1 MITQFQSYI
10 RQRQHTLRRWMLDP
24 TFHASLRICACLL
37 TGLFLSAASL
47 GQYLQPFTLGL
58 VCAASG
64 WPSALFTLGGSA
76 GYLLFWGSAGTQGAV
91 WLLCGLVL
99 SLALGQQLLVKTH
112 PFLLSAAAGVL
123 VAVTG
128 LVFQIAYNDTT
139 PILMYLLRIALGFGS
154 CWLFQL
160 LQNRRSTIAPWFAWG
175 LCVLTLS
182 QIVPFPWLCLG
193 FVAAGALSTAGTFP
207 AAALGGLALDLAQV
221 CPVPMTAV
229 ISLAYFARMLP
240 GLRKPLLYLAPA
252 LVYLLVMGLCGLW
265 DLLPLPAL
273 ALGGFL
279 GRFLPGQTQLS
290 HRRGETGIAQ
300 VRLEMVAGVFSQM
313 QILMLEAEPSPVD
326 EGALILLAAQ
336 RVCSTCP
343 CRKSCRDRE
352 KIQLLDPAI
361 LHTPLV
367 NGQTLPVSCRKEG
380 RVMQE
385 LLRTQAQY
393 RAILADRQRQK
404 EYRYALIQQYHFLS
418 SYLQDLSDE
427 LSRRVDSLV
436 VRYKPQVSFCA
447 NRPEADNG
455 DRCLCFTGT
464 GCRYYVLLC
473 DGMGTGLGAIEEG
486 RTAAAL
492 LKKLLLAGVPASYA
506 LRSLNSLFAL
516 RGRAG
521 ASTIDLAELQLDT
534 GTGFL
539 YKWGA
544 PASYIISRAGV
555 EKIGTA
561 GPPPGLSVT
570 EAQETVERLSLRRGE
585 TLVLCSDGVDG
596 EDVLRCGYVASER
609 PLGELAAEILES
621 GGGSDDDATLAVL
634 RLVPDSLPVS

>member
-24 TFHASLRICACLL
+24 TFHAGLRICACLL

-47 GQYLQPFTLGL
+47 GQHLQPFTLGL
-58 VCAASG
+58 VCASSG
-64 WPSALFTLGGSA
+64 WPSALFALGGSA

-99 SLALGQQLLVKTH
+99 SLALGQQLLTH

-139 PILMYLLRIALGFGS
+139 PILMYLLRIVLGFGS

-193 FVAAGALSTAGTFP
+193 FVAAGALSTAGAFP

-229 ISLAYFARMLP
+229 ISLAYFVRMLP
-240 GLRKPLLYLAPA
+240 GLRKLLLYLAPA

-326 EGALILLAAQ
+326 ENALILLATQ

-343 CRKSCRDRE
+343 CRKGCRDRE
-352 KIQLLDPAI
+352 KIQLLDPHI
-361 LHTPLV
+361 LHTPLI

-404 EYRYALIQQYHFLS
+404 EYRYALIQQYQFLS

-436 VRYKPQVSFCA
+436 ARYKPQVSFCA

-473 DGMGTGLGAIEEG
+473 DGMGTGLGAVEEG
-486 RTAAAL
+486 RTAAVL

-585 TLVLCSDGVDG
+585 TLVLCSDGVNG
-596 EDVLRCGYVASER
+596 EEVLRCGYIASER